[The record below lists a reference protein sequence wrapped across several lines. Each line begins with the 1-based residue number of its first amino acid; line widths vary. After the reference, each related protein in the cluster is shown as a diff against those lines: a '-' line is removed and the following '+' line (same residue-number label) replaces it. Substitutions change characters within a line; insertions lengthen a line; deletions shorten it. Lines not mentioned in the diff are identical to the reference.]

1 MVTFPKKSYKFT
13 KTLKNNFISFKEMER
28 HQIYGSNKMFMLIG
42 YCFSLLS
49 YIPDRKI
56 PDRGIFIRSIRLT
69 NVNSMAD
76 RYNHSPQ
83 VTNNLS
89 LYDQK
94 TLHNVI
100 LVFNT
105 DFDLRSSNA
114 LMVCFLLDSY

>member
-1 MVTFPKKSYKFT
+1 
-13 KTLKNNFISFKEMER
+13 
-28 HQIYGSNKMFMLIG
+28 MFMLIG
-42 YCFSLLS
+42 YCFSLMS
-49 YIPDRKI
+49 YIPDRKT
-56 PDRGIFIRSIRLT
+56 PDRGKFIRSIRLT

-83 VTNNLS
+83 VTNYLS
-89 LYDQK
+89 FYDQK

-114 LMVCFLLDSY
+114 